1 MSNIKKLLIAF
12 LVLLIAIIIV
22 IILREFILWDTG
34 KLDTSN
40 KMSRDEMIALL
51 DKGATY
57 PNYSYSSDENFGDIK
72 TKTIV
77 KDNKVSTYIDSELVE
92 SSDYSTGD
100 TTHYWN
106 IDGETVEGK
115 YNNPEINKYNQHGYD
130 YSVIADYEYF
140 GKEEYEY
147 LGEKD
152 DDGRPVILFQ
162 MNSPKEDN
170 FNSAGVRFVV
180 DKETGLI
187 LRRIDFWKY
196 LFITVYQNDSNR
208 NVKFDVKSDS
218 DI

>member
-1 MSNIKKLLIAF
+1 MSKIKKILITI
-12 LVLLIAIIIV
+12 LVVLTIFIILIL
-22 IILREFILWDTG
+22 LREFILWNTG

-57 PNYSYSSDENFGDIK
+57 PNYSYSSDVNYGEIR

-77 KDNKVSTYIDSELVE
+77 KDNKVSTYIGSELTK

-100 TTHYWN
+100 TTDYWN
-106 IDGETVEGK
+106 IDGNTVEGK
-115 YNNPEINKYNQHGYD
+115 YNNPEINKYNQHLYD
-130 YSVIADYEYF
+130 YSVVADYEHF

-147 LGEKD
+147 LGEKEEN
-152 DDGRPVILFQ
+152 GRQVILFQ
-162 MNSPKEDN
+162 MNAPKEDD

-180 DKETGLI
+180 DKETGLL

-196 LFITVYQNDSNR
+196 LFITLYYNNNNR
-208 NVKFDVKSDS
+208 NVEFDVATDS
-218 DI
+218 D